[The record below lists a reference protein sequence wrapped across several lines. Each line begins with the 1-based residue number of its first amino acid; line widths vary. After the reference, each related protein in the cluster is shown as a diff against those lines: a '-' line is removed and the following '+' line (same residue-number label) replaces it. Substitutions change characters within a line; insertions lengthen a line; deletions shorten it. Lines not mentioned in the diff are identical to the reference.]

1 MGNTFVLSEADK
13 KNIIDELVKKAA
25 EKKKTITLEDCY
37 KILTLAKEMNRKYE
51 ELNNI
56 VAPKIQ
62 ALIETSSEEVENYI
76 KFKAL
81 NEEHQKIKSFL
92 VDGYK
97 SLQNIRQIF
106 TNEKIDYQVA
116 ILGKRTSYE
125 FILSEKEFLD
135 MAQLFYETKGEFS
148 LDSFKIR
155 VGNYGETTKAYKTA
169 ENRLLKKINGH
180 KTVWGAV
187 REFFDNRNKKDN
199 EEGAVT
205 EFSDNRNKKDNEEGA
220 VTEFSDKKKKKKKKK
235 KDNEGNI
242 YETYRNILAN
252 RQGKNEIPPLVTT
265 KQIEKAFSAVKSGTQ
280 SSIKGG
286 DTLLEQDKVVS
297 KHASIINVN
306 LVHTTFVKI
315 ENIFENF
322 IKTNNRQDFIDSL
335 QSLFVNNTKGRRT
348 IDKLTKALESDAR
361 QAIEDIIQAMPLDI
375 T

>member
-13 KNIIDELVKKAA
+13 QNIIDELVEKAA
-25 EKKKTITLEDCY
+25 EKKKKITLEDCY

-62 ALIETSSEEVENYI
+62 ALIETSSEEVEHYI

-81 NEEHQKIKSFL
+81 NEEHQEIMSFL

-97 SLQNIRQIF
+97 SLQMIRQIF

-116 ILGKRTSYE
+116 ILGEKTSYE
-125 FILSEKEFLD
+125 FVLSEKEFLS
-135 MAQLFYETKGEFS
+135 MAQLSYNSKEDFS
-148 LDSFKIR
+148 LNSLKIR
-155 VGNYGETTKAYKTA
+155 VGAYGDVTKEYKTV

-187 REFFDNRNKKDN
+187 TDFF
-199 EEGAVT
+199 A
-205 EFSDNRNKKDNEEGA
+205 
-220 VTEFSDKKKKKKKKK
+220 DKKI
-235 KDNEGNI
+235 NQGNI

-252 RQGKNEIPPLVTT
+252 RKNKNTIPPSVT
-265 KQIEKAFSAVKSGTQ
+265 KSQIEEAFSAVKSGTQ
-280 SSIKGG
+280 SSMKGG

-335 QSLFVNNTKGRRT
+335 QLLFVNNTKGQRT
-348 IDKLTKALESDAR
+348 IDKLSKVLESDAR
-361 QAIEDIIQAMPLDI
+361 QAIEDIIQSMP
-375 T
+375 

>member
-13 KNIIDELVKKAA
+13 KNIIDELVEKAA

-62 ALIETSSEEVENYI
+62 ALMETSSEKVENYI

-135 MAQLFYETKGEFS
+135 MAELFYDTKGDFS
-148 LDSFKIR
+148 LNSFKIR
-155 VGNYGETTKAYKTA
+155 VGNYGETTKQYKTA
-169 ENRLLKKINGH
+169 ENRLLKEINGH

-187 REFFDNRNKKDN
+187 TEFF
-199 EEGAVT
+199 
-205 EFSDNRNKKDNEEGA
+205 
-220 VTEFSDKKKKKKKKK
+220 DKKKKKV
-235 KDNEGNI
+235 NEGNI

-252 RQGKNEIPPLVTT
+252 RQGKNEIPPLVRNN
-265 KQIEKAFSAVKSGTQ
+265 QIEKAFSSVKSGTQ
-280 SSIKGG
+280 SSVKGG

-348 IDKLTKALESDAR
+348 IDKLTKVLESDAR
-361 QAIEDIIQAMPLDI
+361 QAIEDIIQAMP
-375 T
+375 

>member
-13 KNIIDELVKKAA
+13 QNIIDELVKKAA
-25 EKKKTITLEDCY
+25 EKKKKITLEDCY

-62 ALIETSSEEVENYI
+62 ALIETSSEEVENYV

-106 TNEKIDYQVA
+106 TNEKINYQVA
-116 ILGKRTSYE
+116 ILGKKKNYE
-125 FILSEKEFLD
+125 FVLSEKEFLS
-135 MAQLFYETKGEFS
+135 MAQLFYDSKGNFS

-155 VGNYGETTKAYKTA
+155 VGSYSATTKAYKTA
-169 ENRLLKKINGH
+169 ENRLLKEINGH
-180 KTVWGAV
+180 QTVWGAV
-187 REFFDNRNKKDN
+187 TEFFDNKDKKAN
-199 EEGAVT
+199 EEDAVT
-205 EFSDNRNKKDNEEGA
+205 EFSDNSDN
-220 VTEFSDKKKKKKKKK
+220 SDKKKKKKT
-235 KDNEGNI
+235 NEGNI

-280 SSIKGG
+280 SSVKGG

-348 IDKLTKALESDAR
+348 IDKLTKALESKAR
-361 QAIEDIIQAMPLDI
+361 QAIENIIQAMP
-375 T
+375 

>member
-62 ALIETSSEEVENYI
+62 ALIETSSEKVENYI

-116 ILGKRTSYE
+116 ILGEKTSYE
-125 FILSEKEFLD
+125 FILSEKEFLS
-135 MAQLFYETKGEFS
+135 MAQLFYDTKGDFS

-155 VGNYGETTKAYKTA
+155 VGNYGNTTKAYKTA
-169 ENRLLKKINGH
+169 ENRLLKEINGH

-187 REFFDNRNKKDN
+187 TEFFDKKNKKDN
-199 EEGAVT
+199 EENAVT
-205 EFSDNRNKKDNEEGA
+205 KFSDKENKKDNEEDA
-220 VTEFSDKKKKKKKKK
+220 VTELSDKKKKKKV
-235 KDNEGNI
+235 NEGNI

-252 RQGKNEIPPLVTT
+252 RQGKNEIPPLVRNN
-265 KQIEKAFSAVKSGTQ
+265 QIEKAFSAVKSGTQ
-280 SSIKGG
+280 SSVKGG

-361 QAIEDIIQAMPLDI
+361 QAIEDIIQAMP
-375 T
+375 

>member
-13 KNIIDELVKKAA
+13 KNIIDELVEKAA
-25 EKKKTITLEDCY
+25 EDKKKITLEDCY

-92 VDGYK
+92 VDGYQ

-116 ILGKRTSYE
+116 ILGEKTSYE
-125 FILSEKEFLD
+125 FVLSEKEFLS
-135 MAQLFYETKGEFS
+135 MADLFYDTKGEFS

-155 VGNYGETTKAYKTA
+155 VGSYGNTTKAYKTA

-187 REFFDNRNKKDN
+187 TEFFDNRNKKAN
-199 EEGAVT
+199 EEAEEEDAVT
-205 EFSDNRNKKDNEEGA
+205 EFPDKKKD
-220 VTEFSDKKKKKKKKK
+220 KKKKKKK

-252 RQGKNEIPPLVTT
+252 RQGKNEIPPSVTT

-348 IDKLTKALESDAR
+348 IDKLTKALESKAR
-361 QAIEDIIQAMPLDI
+361 QAIEDIIQSMPLDI

>member
-1 MGNTFVLSEADK
+1 MGNTFVLSEADQ
-13 KNIIDELVKKAA
+13 KNIIDELVEKAA
-25 EKKKTITLEDCY
+25 EKKKKITLEDCY
-37 KILTLAKEMNRKYE
+37 KILALAKEMNRKYE

-62 ALIETSSEEVENYI
+62 ALIETSSEEVENYV

-116 ILGKRTSYE
+116 ILGKRKSYE
-125 FILSEKEFLD
+125 FILSEKDFLD
-135 MAQLFYETKGEFS
+135 MAQLFYETTEEFS
-148 LDSFKIR
+148 LDSFKIK
-155 VGNYGETTKAYKTA
+155 VGNYGDTTKAYKTA

-187 REFFDNRNKKDN
+187 TEFFDNKDKKAN
-199 EEGAVT
+199 EEDAVT
-205 EFSDNRNKKDNEEGA
+205 EFSDNSDNSDN
-220 VTEFSDKKKKKKKKK
+220 SDKKKKKKT
-235 KDNEGNI
+235 NEGHI

-252 RQGKNEIPPLVTT
+252 RQGKNTIPPSVTT

-280 SSIKGG
+280 SSMKGG

-297 KHASIINVN
+297 NHASIINVN

>member
-62 ALIETSSEEVENYI
+62 ALMETSSEKVENYI

-116 ILGKRTSYE
+116 ILGEKTSYE
-125 FILSEKEFLD
+125 FILSEKEFLS
-135 MAQLFYETKGEFS
+135 MAQLFYDTKGEFS

-155 VGNYGETTKAYKTA
+155 VGNYGETAKKYKTA
-169 ENRLLKKINGH
+169 ENRLLKEINGH

-187 REFFDNRNKKDN
+187 TEFFDNRNKK
-199 EEGAVT
+199 A
-205 EFSDNRNKKDNEEGA
+205 NEEGA
-220 VTEFSDKKKKKKKKK
+220 VTEFSDKKKKKKKK
-235 KDNEGNI
+235 DNEGHI
-242 YETYRNILAN
+242 YETYRNILEN

-348 IDKLTKALESDAR
+348 IDKLTKALESKAR
-361 QAIEDIIQAMPLDI
+361 QAIEDIIQSMP
-375 T
+375 

>member
-62 ALIETSSEEVENYI
+62 ALMETSSEEVENYI

-116 ILGKRTSYE
+116 ILGKRKSYE
-125 FILSEKEFLD
+125 FILSEEEFLS

-169 ENRLLKKINGH
+169 ENRLLKEINGH

-187 REFFDNRNKKDN
+187 TKFFDNRNKKEDN

-205 EFSDNRNKKDNEEGA
+205 EFSD
-220 VTEFSDKKKKKKKKK
+220 KKKKKKK

-242 YETYRNILAN
+242 YETYRNILKN

-361 QAIEDIIQAMPLDI
+361 QAIEDIIQSMP
-375 T
+375 

>member
-1 MGNTFVLSEADK
+1 MENTFVLSEADK
-13 KNIIDELVKKAA
+13 QNIIDELVKKAA
-25 EKKKTITLEDCY
+25 EEKKKITLEDCY
-37 KILTLAKEMNRKYE
+37 KILALAKESNRKYK
-51 ELNNI
+51 ELNNK
-56 VAPKIQ
+56 VSPKIKT
-62 ALIETSSEEVENYI
+62 LIETSSEEVENYI

-81 NEEHQKIKSFL
+81 NEEHQEIMSFL

-97 SLQNIRQIF
+97 SLQMIRQIF

-116 ILGKRTSYE
+116 ILGEKTSYE
-125 FILSEKEFLD
+125 FVLSEKEFLS
-135 MAQLFYETKGEFS
+135 MAQIFYNSNGDFS
-148 LDSFKIR
+148 LNSLKIR
-155 VGNYGETTKAYKTA
+155 VGNYGSTTKAYKTA
-169 ENRLLKKINGH
+169 ENRLLKEINGH

-187 REFFDNRNKKDN
+187 TEFFDNK
-199 EEGAVT
+199 
-205 EFSDNRNKKDNEEGA
+205 
-220 VTEFSDKKKKKKKKK
+220 DKKKKT
-235 KDNEGNI
+235 NEGHI

-280 SSIKGG
+280 SSVKGG

-322 IKTNNRQDFIDSL
+322 IKTNNRQDFINSL

-361 QAIEDIIQAMPLDI
+361 QAIEDIIQSMP
-375 T
+375 

>member
-205 EFSDNRNKKDNEEGA
+205 EFSD
-220 VTEFSDKKKKKKKKK
+220 KKKKKK

-361 QAIEDIIQAMPLDI
+361 QAIEDIIQAMP
-375 T
+375 

>member
-62 ALIETSSEEVENYI
+62 ALMETSSEEVENYI

-116 ILGKRTSYE
+116 ILGKRKSYE

-155 VGNYGETTKAYKTA
+155 VGNYGNTTKAYKTA

-187 REFFDNRNKKDN
+187 TEFFDNKNKKDN
-199 EEGAVT
+199 E
-205 EFSDNRNKKDNEEGA
+205 KDA
-220 VTEFSDKKKKKKKKK
+220 VTEFSDKKKDKKKKKK
-235 KDNEGNI
+235 VNEGNI
-242 YETYRNILAN
+242 YETYRNILEN
-252 RQGKNEIPPLVTT
+252 RQGKNEIPPPVTT

-348 IDKLTKALESDAR
+348 IDKLTKALESKAR
-361 QAIEDIIQAMPLDI
+361 QAIEDIIQSMP
-375 T
+375 

>member
-13 KNIIDELVKKAA
+13 QNIINELVKKAA
-25 EKKKTITLEDCY
+25 EDKKKITLEDCY
-37 KILTLAKEMNRKYE
+37 KILALAKESNRKYE
-51 ELNNI
+51 ELNNK

-62 ALIETSSEEVENYI
+62 ALMETSSEKVDNYI

-97 SLQNIRQIF
+97 SLQMIRQIF

-125 FILSEKEFLD
+125 FILSEKEFLS
-135 MAQLFYETKGEFS
+135 MTELFYETKGEFS

-155 VGNYGETTKAYKTA
+155 VGNYGDTTKAYKTA
-169 ENRLLKKINGH
+169 ENRLLKEINGH

-187 REFFDNRNKKDN
+187 REFFDNKDKEAN
-199 EEGAVT
+199 EE
-205 EFSDNRNKKDNEEGA
+205 EA
-220 VTEFSDKKKKKKKKK
+220 VTEFSDKKKKKKKKT
-235 KDNEGNI
+235 NEGHI
-242 YETYRNILAN
+242 YETYRNILKN
-252 RQGKNEIPPLVTT
+252 RQGKNEIPPLVRTN
-265 KQIEKAFSAVKSGTQ
+265 QIEKAFSAVKSGTQ
-280 SSIKGG
+280 SSMKGG
-286 DTLLEQDKVVS
+286 DTLLEQDKVIS
-297 KHASIINVN
+297 NHASIINVN

-348 IDKLTKALESDAR
+348 IDKLTKALEADAR
-361 QAIEDIIQAMPLDI
+361 QAIEDIIQSMP
-375 T
+375 

>member
-13 KNIIDELVKKAA
+13 QNIIDELVKKAA
-25 EKKKTITLEDCY
+25 EKKKKITLEDCY

-51 ELNNI
+51 ELNNK

-62 ALIETSSEEVENYI
+62 ALVETSSEEVENYT

-81 NEEHQKIKSFL
+81 NEEHQEIKSFL

-116 ILGKRTSYE
+116 ILGKKASYE
-125 FILSEKEFLD
+125 FILSEKEFLS

-155 VGNYGETTKAYKTA
+155 VGNYGKVTKKYKTA
-169 ENRLLKKINGH
+169 ENRLLKEINGH

-187 REFFDNRNKKDN
+187 AEFFDNKNKKANKD

-205 EFSDNRNKKDNEEGA
+205 EFSD
-220 VTEFSDKKKKKKKKK
+220 KKKKKKK

-252 RQGKNEIPPLVTT
+252 RKNQNEIPPLVR
-265 KQIEKAFSAVKSGTQ
+265 KNQIEKAFSAVKSGTQ
-280 SSIKGG
+280 SSMKGG

-348 IDKLTKALESDAR
+348 IDKLTKALESKAK
-361 QAIEDIIQAMPLDI
+361 QAIENIIQAMP
-375 T
+375 

>member
-62 ALIETSSEEVENYI
+62 ALMETSSEEVENYI

-116 ILGKRTSYE
+116 ILGKRKSYE
-125 FILSEKEFLD
+125 FILSEEEFLD
-135 MAQLFYETKGEFS
+135 MAQLFYDTKGDFS

-155 VGNYGETTKAYKTA
+155 VGSYGETTKKYKTA
-169 ENRLLKKINGH
+169 ENRLLKEINGH

-187 REFFDNRNKKDN
+187 TEFFDNRNKKDN
-199 EEGAVT
+199 EEDAVT
-205 EFSDNRNKKDNEEGA
+205 ES
-220 VTEFSDKKKKKKKKK
+220 SDKKKDKKKKK

-348 IDKLTKALESDAR
+348 IDKLTKVLESDAR
-361 QAIEDIIQAMPLDI
+361 QAIEDIIQAMP
-375 T
+375 

>member
-13 KNIIDELVKKAA
+13 KNIIDELVEKAA

-62 ALIETSSEEVENYI
+62 ALMETSSEEVENYI

-135 MAQLFYETKGEFS
+135 MAELFYDTKGDFS
-148 LDSFKIR
+148 LNSFKIR
-155 VGNYGETTKAYKTA
+155 VGNYGETTKQYKTA
-169 ENRLLKKINGH
+169 ENRLLKEINGH

-187 REFFDNRNKKDN
+187 TEFF
-199 EEGAVT
+199 
-205 EFSDNRNKKDNEEGA
+205 
-220 VTEFSDKKKKKKKKK
+220 DKKKKKV
-235 KDNEGNI
+235 NEGNI

-252 RQGKNEIPPLVTT
+252 RQGKNEIPPLVRNN
-265 KQIEKAFSAVKSGTQ
+265 QIEKAFSSVKSGTQ
-280 SSIKGG
+280 SSVKGG

-348 IDKLTKALESDAR
+348 IDKLTKVLESDAR
-361 QAIEDIIQAMPLDI
+361 QAIEDIIQAMP
-375 T
+375 

>member
-51 ELNNI
+51 ELNNK

-62 ALIETSSEEVENYI
+62 ALMETSSEKVENYI

-81 NEEHQKIKSFL
+81 NEEHQQIKSFL
-92 VDGYK
+92 IDGYK

-135 MAQLFYETKGEFS
+135 MAQLFYDTKREFS

-155 VGNYGETTKAYKTA
+155 VGNYGKTTKKYKTA
-169 ENRLLKKINGH
+169 ENRLLKEINGH

-187 REFFDNRNKKDN
+187 TKFFDNRN
-199 EEGAVT
+199 
-205 EFSDNRNKKDNEEGA
+205 
-220 VTEFSDKKKKKKKKK
+220 K

-242 YETYRNILAN
+242 YETYRNILEN

-361 QAIEDIIQAMPLDI
+361 QAIEDIIQSMP
-375 T
+375 

>member
-13 KNIIDELVKKAA
+13 QNIIKELAEKAA
-25 EKKKTITLEDCY
+25 EEKKKITLEDCY
-37 KILTLAKEMNRKYE
+37 KILALAKEMNRKYE

-62 ALIETSSEEVENYI
+62 SLIETSSEEVENYI

-97 SLQNIRQIF
+97 SLQHIRQIF

-116 ILGKRTSYE
+116 ILGKKKSYE
-125 FILSEKEFLD
+125 FVLSEKEFLD
-135 MAQLFYETKGEFS
+135 MAELFYETKGEFS
-148 LDSFKIR
+148 LNSFKIR
-155 VGNYGETTKAYKTA
+155 VGSYGDTTKKYKTA

-187 REFFDNRNKKDN
+187 TEFFDNKNKEAN
-199 EEGAVT
+199 EEDAVT
-205 EFSDNRNKKDNEEGA
+205 EFSDNSDN
-220 VTEFSDKKKKKKKKK
+220 SDKKKKKKKKT
-235 KDNEGNI
+235 NEGNI
-242 YETYRNILAN
+242 YETYRNILKN
-252 RQGKNEIPPLVTT
+252 RQGKNTIPPSVTT

-280 SSIKGG
+280 SSVKGG

-335 QSLFVNNTKGRRT
+335 QSLFVNKTKGRRT

-361 QAIEDIIQAMPLDI
+361 QAIEDIIQAMCLDI

>member
-13 KNIIDELVKKAA
+13 QNIINELVKKAA
-25 EKKKTITLEDCY
+25 EKKKKITLEDCY

-51 ELNNI
+51 ELNNK

-62 ALIETSSEEVENYI
+62 ALIETSSEEVENYT

-81 NEEHQKIKSFL
+81 NEEHQQIKSFL

-106 TNEKIDYQVA
+106 TNEKINYQVA

-125 FILSEKEFLD
+125 FILSEKEFLS
-135 MAQLFYETKGEFS
+135 MSELFYETKGEFS

-155 VGNYGETTKAYKTA
+155 VGAYGDVTKKYKTA
-169 ENRLLKKINGH
+169 ENRLLKEINGH

-187 REFFDNRNKKDN
+187 TKFFDDKNKEANKD

-205 EFSDNRNKKDNEEGA
+205 KFFDNKNKEDNEDEEDA
-220 VTEFSDKKKKKKKKK
+220 VTEFSDKKKKKKKT
-235 KDNEGNI
+235 NEGNI

-252 RQGKNEIPPLVTT
+252 RKNQNEIPPLVR
-265 KQIEKAFSAVKSGTQ
+265 KNQIEKAFSAVKSGTQ
-280 SSIKGG
+280 SSMKGG
-286 DTLLEQDKVVS
+286 DTLLEQDKVIS

-315 ENIFENF
+315 ENIFEKF

-335 QSLFVNNTKGRRT
+335 QSLFVNSTKGRRT
-348 IDKLTKALESDAR
+348 IDKLTKALESKAR
-361 QAIEDIIQAMPLDI
+361 QAIEDIIQAMP
-375 T
+375 

>member
-13 KNIIDELVKKAA
+13 QNIIDELVEKAA

-62 ALIETSSEEVENYI
+62 ALMETSSEKVENYI

-106 TNEKIDYQVA
+106 TNEKINYQVA

-125 FILSEKEFLD
+125 FTLSEEEFLD
-135 MAQLFYETKGEFS
+135 MAELFYDTKGKFS

-155 VGNYGETTKAYKTA
+155 VGNYGEITKKYKTA
-169 ENRLLKKINGH
+169 ENRLLKEINGH

-187 REFFDNRNKKDN
+187 TKFFDNRNKKDN
-199 EEGAVT
+199 KEGAVT
-205 EFSDNRNKKDNEEGA
+205 EFSDNKNKKDNEEDA
-220 VTEFSDKKKKKKKKK
+220 VTEFSDKKKDKKKKK

-252 RQGKNEIPPLVTT
+252 RQGKNEIPPLVRNN
-265 KQIEKAFSAVKSGTQ
+265 QIEKAFSAVKSGTQ
-280 SSIKGG
+280 SSMKGG

-322 IKTNNRQDFIDSL
+322 IKTNNRQDFINSL

-361 QAIEDIIQAMPLDI
+361 QAIEDIIQAMP
-375 T
+375 

>member
-25 EKKKTITLEDCY
+25 EDKKKITLEDCY

-62 ALIETSSEEVENYI
+62 ALIKTSSEEVKNYI

-92 VDGYK
+92 VDGYQ

-135 MAQLFYETKGEFS
+135 MAQLFYETKGDFS
-148 LDSFKIR
+148 LNSFKIR
-155 VGNYGETTKAYKTA
+155 VGNYGETTKQYKTA
-169 ENRLLKKINGH
+169 ENRVLKEINGH

-187 REFFDNRNKKDN
+187 TEFFDNKN
-199 EEGAVT
+199 
-205 EFSDNRNKKDNEEGA
+205 
-220 VTEFSDKKKKKKKKK
+220 K

-265 KQIEKAFSAVKSGTQ
+265 RQIEKAFSAVKSGTQ
-280 SSIKGG
+280 SSVKGG

-335 QSLFVNNTKGRRT
+335 QSLFVNSTKGRRT

-361 QAIEDIIQAMPLDI
+361 QAIEDIIQAMP
-375 T
+375 

>member
-13 KNIIDELVKKAA
+13 QNIINELVKKAA
-25 EKKKTITLEDCY
+25 EKKKKITLEDCY

-51 ELNNI
+51 ELNNK

-62 ALIETSSEEVENYI
+62 ALVETSSEEVENYT

-81 NEEHQKIKSFL
+81 NEEHQEIKSFL

-106 TNEKIDYQVA
+106 TNEKINYQVA
-116 ILGKRTSYE
+116 ILGKKASYE
-125 FILSEKEFLD
+125 FILSEKEFLS
-135 MAQLFYETKGEFS
+135 MAQLFYETKGDFS

-155 VGNYGETTKAYKTA
+155 VGNYGKTTKAYKTA
-169 ENRLLKKINGH
+169 ENRLLKEINGH

-187 REFFDNRNKKDN
+187 TEFFDNKNKEDNKD
-199 EEGAVT
+199 EE
-205 EFSDNRNKKDNEEGA
+205 SA
-220 VTEFSDKKKKKKKKK
+220 VTEFSDKKKKKKKKV
-235 KDNEGNI
+235 NEGNI

-252 RQGKNEIPPLVTT
+252 RQNQNEIPPLVTNN
-265 KQIEKAFSAVKSGTQ
+265 QIEKAFSAVKSGTQ

-286 DTLLEQDKVVS
+286 DTLLEQDKVIS

-335 QSLFVNNTKGRRT
+335 QSLFVNKTKGRRI
-348 IDKLTKALESDAR
+348 IDKLTKALESKAK
-361 QAIEDIIQAMPLDI
+361 QAIENIIQAMP
-375 T
+375 